1 MHLAAAGEARRLMYT
16 ARGDIFKL
24 AGRFDWIVVPTN
36 QGWTKDGR
44 GILGKGLA
52 LQAASRWPNLIT
64 DWGDH
69 CMKALHEA
77 GPLPI
82 RCRGGLVI
90 LAPTKSLDEKAPWLS
105 WRTAAR
111 LSTIEETCLRL
122 QRMAVDLDGERIL
135 VPDLGCGEG
144 GLLVE
149 AVRPV
154 LHRLLEHERFLHITR

>member
-1 MHLAAAGEARRLMYT
+1 MQT
-16 ARGDIFKL
+16 TRGDIFKL
-24 AGRFDWIVVPTN
+24 ARRFDWIVVPTN

-52 LQAASRWPNLIT
+52 LQAAARWPNLIT
-64 DWGDH
+64 DWGDY
-69 CMKALHEA
+69 CMKALSSA
-77 GPLPI
+77 GPLPV

-111 LSTIEETCLRL
+111 ISTIEETCLRL
-122 QRMAVDLDGERIL
+122 QQLVETGLDGERIL

-149 AVRPV
+149 VVRPV
-154 LHRLLEHERFLHITR
+154 LHRLLAHERFIHVAR